1 LKCKTKV
8 AFVDDVFYGLAY
20 DLRAT
25 IVGFNL
31 PFDLSRL
38 AVRHGPARGKTR
50 GGCSFQLSEDTRKA
64 RVQVKHISGR
74 ASLIQFA
81 ALRKRR
87 DTKGDRK
94 KQDRVPVR
102 RGSFVDVK
110 TIAAALFSRSFS
122 LASLADFLKTQT
134 RKASTDQHGG
144 PLSHDY
150 LGYAVQDVQATWE
163 CFCVLSGRFD
173 THGLSMTPLSRILS
187 EASIGKAYLKQMN
200 IRPWQ
205 ELQPDAPNELNGLIM
220 STYFGG
226 RAEVHLRRII
236 HQVLYCDFLSM
247 YPTVWTLMGLWRFVI
262 AKGMN
267 WHDATIETAEFL
279 DRAALADLQKPENWP
294 LLTTLVEIEPDGDIL
309 PVRAKYAGEQQ
320 ATIGLNHLSS
330 NQPLWF
336 TLADCL
342 ASKILTGRSPKVVRA
357 MRFSPGE
364 LKDGLKPISMAGNNA
379 YRIDPLKDDL
389 YRRLIDLRSAV
400 KVRMKATWGQ
410 RKTRSMPSSKL

>member
-1 LKCKTKV
+1 M
-8 AFVDDVFYGLAY
+8 
-20 DLRAT
+20 
-25 IVGFNL
+25 
-31 PFDLSRL
+31 
-38 AVRHGPARGKTR
+38 
-50 GGCSFQLSEDTRKA
+50 RKA

-110 TIAAALFSRSFS
+110 TIAAALLSRSFS

-205 ELQPDAPNELNGLIM
+205 ELQPDAPKELNGLIL
-220 STYFGG
+220 S
-226 RAEVHLRRII
+226 L
-236 HQVLYCDFLSM
+236 FL
-247 YPTVWTLMGLWRFVI
+247 
-262 AKGMN
+262 
-267 WHDATIETAEFL
+267 
-279 DRAALADLQKPENWP
+279 AAGWKC
-294 LLTTLVEIEPDGDIL
+294 
-309 PVRAKYAGEQQ
+309 
-320 ATIGLNHLSS
+320 
-330 NQPLWF
+330 
-336 TLADCL
+336 TLAGKFTKCSI
-342 ASKILTGRSPKVVRA
+342 ATSCPCI
-357 MRFSPGE
+357 
-364 LKDGLKPISMAGNNA
+364 
-379 YRIDPLKDDL
+379 
-389 YRRLIDLRSAV
+389 RLSA
-400 KVRMKATWGQ
+400 R
-410 RKTRSMPSSKL
+410 

>member
-1 LKCKTKV
+1 MAEPNSASLSCR
-8 AFVDDVFYGLAY
+8 YGS
-20 DLRAT
+20 
-25 IVGFNL
+25 N
-31 PFDLSRL
+31 
-38 AVRHGPARGKTR
+38 
-50 GGCSFQLSEDTRKA
+50 GCFWRVECQLIQQLSEDMRKA

-110 TIAAALFSRSFS
+110 TIAAALLSRSFS

-205 ELQPDAPNELNGLIM
+205 ELQPDAPKELNGLIL
-220 STYFGG
+220 S
-226 RAEVHLRRII
+226 L
-236 HQVLYCDFLSM
+236 FL
-247 YPTVWTLMGLWRFVI
+247 
-262 AKGMN
+262 
-267 WHDATIETAEFL
+267 
-279 DRAALADLQKPENWP
+279 AAGWKC
-294 LLTTLVEIEPDGDIL
+294 
-309 PVRAKYAGEQQ
+309 
-320 ATIGLNHLSS
+320 
-330 NQPLWF
+330 
-336 TLADCL
+336 TLAGKFTKCSI
-342 ASKILTGRSPKVVRA
+342 ATSCPCI
-357 MRFSPGE
+357 
-364 LKDGLKPISMAGNNA
+364 
-379 YRIDPLKDDL
+379 
-389 YRRLIDLRSAV
+389 RLSA
-400 KVRMKATWGQ
+400 R
-410 RKTRSMPSSKL
+410 